1 MAVREFDGI
10 DDLITCA
17 IGGLSA
23 MAYGTAAAIIA
34 PGASGAWRGI
44 CNLHNSGGSV
54 LASPLALR
62 DLSNR
67 PAMFTLANSSLTT
80 FNLTAGTWYLIVARK
95 ATGTAAPRFS
105 IRDMS
110 TGIWSH
116 GVGGTALA
124 DWTAPGAS
132 GTVRFNNA
140 NSSDWFN
147 GKVVVRAAWSN
158 SLPWSADTTGDA
170 AIEAAGLHT
179 AAQNWLDNSPDA
191 MWRFNQAEVATAVE
205 DDTGGGADQTAIAGT
220 TVVTGDD
227 PPDFDFSLGGAPAAP
242 SLYVVTTNLR
252 LN

>member
-1 MAVREFDGI
+1 
-10 DDLITCA
+10 
-17 IGGLSA
+17 
-23 MAYGTAAAIIA
+23 MAYGTAAVIIA
-34 PGASGAWRGI
+34 PGTAGAWRGL

-54 LASPLALR
+54 IASPLALR

-67 PAMFTLANSSLTT
+67 PAMFTLANSSMSTL
-80 FNLTAGTWYLIVARK
+80 NLTAGTWYLIVARK
-95 ATGTAAPRFS
+95 VTGTAAPRFS

-147 GKVVVRAAWSN
+147 GRVAVRAAWSN

-191 MWRFNQAEVATAVE
+191 MWRFNQAEVTTTVE